1 MAQDKAISLPVKEIT
16 HLKVILAT
24 WYSFLRDQTENLSKE
39 DFTRYLKTPVIYD
52 LENDQIELLFT
63 GSNELLEKFKE
74 HVAKAGKE
82 EEEEEAEK

>member
-24 WYSFLRDQTENLSKE
+24 WYSFLRDQSENLAKD
-39 DFTRYLKTPVIYD
+39 DFTRFLKTPVIYD

-63 GSNELLEKFKE
+63 GTEELLAQFKE
-74 HVAKAGKE
+74 HVAKAGSDG
-82 EEEEEAEK
+82 